1 MCGLMTSLLDV
12 LAVIDILP
20 WSCDQKIVRSTL
32 LASAFRLGLTEAPK
46 IAGNKFKEAG
56 LLFFLGS
63 ILVYREVKANMNLD
77 SEKMPATTKKVEQII
92 AALQKEFPNH
102 TINGSILCPTRL
114 ESSDDIEGLNDY
126 LVLLGYDR
134 ITVKEFDKIGEMMG
148 KKVREALAN

>member
-1 MCGLMTSLLDV
+1 MKKM
-12 LAVIDILP
+12 I
-20 WSCDQKIVRSTL
+20 
-32 LASAFRLGLTEAPK
+32 
-46 IAGNKFKEAG
+46 G
-56 LLFFLGS
+56 LLMIGCVCVFACGSGTDSSCNQIQRSVDGDECFLQTHCASGE
-63 ILVYREVKANMNLD
+63 Y
-77 SEKMPATTKKVEQII
+77 